1 MSTQGHWT
9 FGAHH
14 DHQMVLGRPPA
25 SGRNRRAA
33 SSADEPANQDE
44 GHQRRVERSQR
55 DRRKRG
61 WSQEEFADRVGIHR
75 TYVGDVERGART
87 IGLVNI
93 ARIAQA
99 LGVSVAALTADVD
112 RGP

>member
-1 MSTQGHWT
+1 MLEPSREPVLVA
-9 FGAHH
+9 FGAA
-14 DHQMVLGRPPA
+14 V
-25 SGRNRRAA
+25 RR
-33 SSADEPANQDE
+33 
-44 GHQRRVERSQR
+44 HRREH
-55 DRRKRG
+55 G

-99 LGVSVAALTADVD
+99 LGVSVAVLTADVD
-112 RGP
+112 RAP